1 MMEQNNKLKRAVAI
15 NALIYNSSKIINKVK
30 YMGLLIVIMMLN
42 ACSIVQHNVKEDVK
56 PIMAPYEIK
65 ESELLNVS
73 IKQFEPGELP
83 TDEDDKR
90 GLSEEIRSAEA
101 RFMPVHLKY
110 TMQRTG
116 YWGNVRVVPD
126 DNEGSEVIVKGK
138 IINSD
143 GENIELAIEVFDA
156 GNNKWFERN
165 YVETVG
171 VEQKK
176 ITEAERN
183 DRFQNIYNEISND
196 IIEYRLQIKSAEIK
210 RIKEI
215 AELRFANFMA
225 AETFSSY
232 IAKDKE
238 GKFHLRKLP
247 SDNDT
252 MLARVRSIKARDDML
267 IDTLNNYYDVY
278 YSDIWDSYD
287 NWRKFRCEEL
297 ESIREIERKALTQK
311 ILGAVAIIGAIALG
325 ASKNSDVVSRTGA
338 LRTVMITGGGYA
350 VYSGIQTSKESEI
363 NKEVIEELGASFE
376 TEVEPVVID
385 VDGKTMKL
393 TGTADQQYG
402 KWRQLLKKIYHKET
416 GF

>member
-1 MMEQNNKLKRAVAI
+1 M
-15 NALIYNSSKIINKVK
+15 
-30 YMGLLIVIMMLN
+30 
-42 ACSIVQHNVKEDVK
+42 
-56 PIMAPYEIK
+56 
-65 ESELLNVS
+65 NVS

-83 TDEDDKR
+83 TDEDDRR

-101 RFMPVHLKY
+101 HFMPVHLKY

-116 YWGNVRVVPD
+116 YLGNVRVVPD

-138 IINSD
+138 IIDSD
-143 GENIELAIEVFDA
+143 GENIELEIEVFDA
-156 GNNKWFERN
+156 RNNKWFEKS

-171 VEQKK
+171 VEQQK
-176 ITEAERN
+176 ITEIERN

-196 IIEYRLQIKSAEIK
+196 IIEYRLKIKSTEIK

-215 AELRFANFMA
+215 AELRFAKFMA
-225 AETFSSY
+225 EDIFSSY

-238 GKFHLRKLP
+238 GKIHLRKLP

-267 IDTLNNYYDVY
+267 VDTLNNYYDVY

-287 NWRKFRCEEL
+287 NWRKFRSEEL
-297 ESIREIERKALTQK
+297 ESIREINRKALTQK
-311 ILGAVAIIGAIALG
+311 LLGVAAIIGAIALG
-325 ASKNSDVVSRTGA
+325 ASKNSDVVNSTGG
-338 LRTVMITGGGYA
+338 LRTVMIAGGGYA
-350 VYSGIQTSKESEI
+350 IYSGFQTSKENEI
-363 NKEVIEELGASFE
+363 NKEAIEGLGASFE
-376 TEVEPVVID
+376 TEVEPVLIN

-402 KWRQLLKKIYHKET
+402 KWRQLLKDIYHKET
-416 GF
+416 GFQSN